1 MNEQTQSGAVDA
13 QPGSSTARSP
23 APTPTSTT
31 VSASTS
37 ATPRAATS
45 ARHIEIGHG
54 VVVDDGATA
63 LQRAEAL
70 ASLSSEAVLLLDGAL
85 RVVSASP
92 NSARVLGRTV
102 DDLRGRAF
110 SACAPDDVGGRTHE
124 ALSSLLRCE
133 GARGHWD
140 FTLRVAAGPPRTFEC
155 RAVNLLTDPAV
166 AAVVLNLR
174 DIHDQ
179 RAAEA
184 ALRAANDQLARRLN
198 ELNLDRTVDAALSR
212 VADLLQHCTTDA
224 EAHDVVWGALPAL
237 LPGLSPALYF
247 DSDDHLEFVRH
258 RGVDVGGLATATPTE
273 HTVDASTFLPA
284 ETCWALR
291 TRRAHVSRRGG
302 ALRCDHVDDER
313 DAACLPLV
321 VGGRA
326 FGLVVV
332 TATEPATALP
342 TIEELDRLAVRLSV
356 ALGNARVRRGPED
369 P

>member
-1 MNEQTQSGAVDA
+1 MNEHTQGAIVGDA
-13 QPGSSTARSP
+13 AAHDAGRRTAP
-23 APTPTSTT
+23 AG
-31 VSASTS
+31 
-37 ATPRAATS
+37 RARGDHDLVTIA
-45 ARHIEIGHG
+45 A
-54 VVVDDGATA
+54 DALAA

-85 RVVSASP
+85 RIVSASP
-92 NSARVLGRTV
+92 NCARVLGRAA
-102 DDLRGRAF
+102 DELRGRPF
-110 SACAPDDVGGRTHE
+110 STCAPDDGVATTRA
-124 ALSSLLRCE
+124 ALGSLLRCE
-133 GARGHWD
+133 GARGQWD
-140 FTLRVAAGPPRTFEC
+140 FALRVAVGPPRTFEC
-155 RAVNLLTDPAV
+155 RAVNLLSDPTV
-166 AAVVLNLR
+166 AAVVVNLR

-179 RAAEA
+179 RSAEA
-184 ALRAANDQLARRLN
+184 ALRAAHDQLARRLN
-198 ELNLDRTVDAALSR
+198 ELNVDRAADAALSR

-247 DSDDHLEFVRH
+247 DSADHLEFVRH
-258 RGVDVGGLATATPTE
+258 RGAHDPKDADPLAATAGD
-273 HTVDASTFLPA
+273 VDPNAFLPA

-291 TRRAHVSRRGG
+291 TRRAHVSRRG
-302 ALRCDHVDDER
+302 AVLRCDHVDADV

-332 TATEPATALP
+332 TTRTPATPLP
-342 TIEELDRLAVRLSV
+342 TAEELDRLAVRLSV